1 MKDNLILLKT
11 LLLSTSSVNIYKHS
25 KDQKKRSRI
34 IGNTIGVIILYLLLM
49 AYCILLCI
57 GYGMIGMAHI
67 IPVICALTISV
78 LSLVFT
84 FFKSNGYLFN
94 FKEYD
99 MLMSLPFEAKTV
111 AGCKFLYMYIQ
122 SLPWYLSIS
131 VAMMIGYGIY
141 AHPFILV
148 YPAWL
153 ILSLFLPV
161 IPMLVSSFLGFL
173 IAKISSGFRK
183 TNMIQTTL
191 SFILVLFSFS
201 LRFILEDVF
210 RNQKVQIVLEEIS
223 GITEK
228 AGNIYM
234 PAGWFAEA
242 VTSGKLSGALLL
254 IGISILL
261 FTIVFQIVGKSYRN
275 INSALKSHAA

>member
-1 MKDNLILLKT
+1 
-11 LLLSTSSVNIYKHS
+11 
-25 KDQKKRSRI
+25 
-34 IGNTIGVIILYLLLM
+34 
-49 AYCILLCI
+49 
-57 GYGMIGMAHI
+57 MAHI

-153 ILSLFLPV
+153 ILSLFLPI
-161 IPMLVSSFLGFL
+161 IPMLASSFLGFL

-183 TNMIQTTL
+183 TNMIQT
-191 SFILVLFSFS
+191 
-201 LRFILEDVF
+201 
-210 RNQKVQIVLEEIS
+210 
-223 GITEK
+223 
-228 AGNIYM
+228 
-234 PAGWFAEA
+234 
-242 VTSGKLSGALLL
+242 
-254 IGISILL
+254 
-261 FTIVFQIVGKSYRN
+261 
-275 INSALKSHAA
+275 